1 MKSTL
6 IVLKYWSRLAQ
17 GWKVGLVAKKGCV
30 TSSGKAV
37 NTVGG
42 SQENGIIHVLVV
54 SIDYLSVSA
63 SLSLFYVM
71 NEVLTSH

>member
-17 GWKVGLVAKKGCV
+17 VGLVAKKGCV

-63 SLSLFYVM
+63 SLSLFYVT
-71 NEVLTSH
+71 NEVLNSH